1 MPDSEKNKFSFG
13 SLGVALGVNTSYVS
27 GPESEKSSTPV
38 SETSQTIEETVE
50 EQDSR
55 YLLVTCLNNFIFL
68 PSTSGI
74 IMLFIRS

>member
-38 SETSQTIEETVE
+38 SETSQTVEETVE

-55 YLLVTCLNNFIFL
+55 YLLLTSLNIFFSHPL
-68 PSTSGI
+68 
-74 IMLFIRS
+74 LVL